1 MVKKGILYAVLTMV
15 SMFFSCAD
23 HIIESRSENSE
34 GVPTTNVPANIQ
46 AIFSNNC
53 AVSLCHN
60 GIQMP
65 NLSEG
70 VAYINIVNISSS
82 VGLDY
87 VEPGDTTSSYLYMKI
102 TGASGITGARMP
114 QQQLPLSDSDIA
126 LIGNWIINGAP
137 AE

>member
-1 MVKKGILYAVLTMV
+1 MAKKVVLYAVLAMV

-23 HIIESRSENSE
+23 HIIESRFENSE
-34 GVPTTNVPANIQ
+34 EMPGNNVPANIQ
-46 AIFSNNC
+46 AIFNNNC

-87 VEPGDTTSSYLYMKI
+87 IEPGDTTRSYLYLKI

-126 LIGNWIINGAP
+126 LIRNWIENGAP